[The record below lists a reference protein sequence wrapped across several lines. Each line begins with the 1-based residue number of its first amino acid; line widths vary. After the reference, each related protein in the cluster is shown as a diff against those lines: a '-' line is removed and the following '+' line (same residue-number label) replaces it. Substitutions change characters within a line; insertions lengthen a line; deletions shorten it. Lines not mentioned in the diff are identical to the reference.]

1 MGDSYVE
8 LMVKRKTNLTAMIF
22 RNIFIGLG
30 AMCVLLMLIAG
41 GLLPVFLLGAALMFI
56 LAYFCQQRIYI
67 EYEYLYLDKT
77 FSVDKITNKSKRKK
91 IAEYSLE
98 NMEVLAPIG
107 SHHLDSYDNRPG
119 MKGLD
124 FSSRQPDANLYIM
137 IVKNGST
144 LYKLMIEC
152 NDDLYNQIR
161 QIAPRKV
168 FSD

>member
-8 LMVKRKTNLTAMIF
+8 LMVKRKMNAVALVF

-30 AMCVLLMLIAG
+30 SMCVLLMLIAG
-41 GLLPVFLLGAALMFI
+41 GLLPVFLLAAALMFI
-56 LAYFCQQRIYI
+56 LAWFCQQRIYI

-107 SHHLDSYDNRPG
+107 SHHLDSYENRQGIKG
-119 MKGLD
+119 MD
-124 FSSRQPDANLYIM
+124 FSSRQ
-137 IVKNGST
+137 
-144 LYKLMIEC
+144 
-152 NDDLYNQIR
+152 
-161 QIAPRKV
+161 
-168 FSD
+168 